1 MTNSIRIGGHDMAAA
16 MSLGL
21 ACAAAAVETNDTVN
35 PALSAYMVIERAG
48 LLLKTG

>member
-1 MTNSIRIGGHDMAAA
+1 VIFGRTSGHDMAEV

-21 ACAAAAVETNDTVN
+21 ACAASAVETVETVN
-35 PALSAYMVIERAG
+35 PALSADMVIERAG